1 MKRNKFLQGPILP
14 IAAVVL
20 LAMSAVGSTRAAFTS
35 QSDYLSVKVETAKL
49 SVAVL
54 EGDADNAKEIGD
66 GDVLLTNLLG
76 KDETFQIGKTY
87 EEEISAANNGSYD
100 EYVRM
105 IITKSW
111 KDVDQDGNA
120 KKDTSLAP
128 SLIELEVSENW
139 IEDKSAGTDEQAVYY
154 YTKPLAPGEA
164 VALVKSLRVAEDVT
178 SVVSAADTKGT
189 ITTTYDYDGKS
200 FSIDAEVDAVQTHN
214 AEDAIYGAWGVKVS
228 IDSDGTL
235 RLAEGGTKE

>member
-35 QSDYLSVKVETAKL
+35 QSDNLSVSVETAAL

-54 EGDADNAKEIGD
+54 EGSGDSAKEIGKD
-66 GDVLLTNLLG
+66 DKLLTNLVKEG
-76 KDETFQIGKTY
+76 ESFQIGKTY
-87 EEEISAANNGSYD
+87 EEVISAANNGGYD

-120 KKDTSLAP
+120 KKDTTLTP
-128 SLIELEVSENW
+128 DLIELELSDSW
-139 IEDKSAGTDEQAVYY
+139 IEDVSASTDEQAVYY

-164 VALVKSLRVAEDVT
+164 VSLVKSLRVAEDVT
-178 SVVSAADTKGT
+178 SVVSGTGTTGT

-200 FSIDAEVDAVQTHN
+200 FSIDAEVDAVQTHS
-214 AEDAIYGAWGVKVS
+214 AVDAIYGAWGVAVS

-235 RLAEGGTKE
+235 ALAEGGTK

>member
-14 IAAVVL
+14 IAAVAL

-35 QSDYLSVKVETAKL
+35 QSDYLSVNVETAAL
-49 SVAVL
+49 SVALL
-54 EGDADNAKEIGD
+54 EGGADNAKEIGD
-66 GDVLLTNLLG
+66 NEALLTNLLG
-76 KDETFQIGKTY
+76 EDESFRIGKTY
-87 EEEISAANNGSYD
+87 EEVISAANNGSYD

-111 KDVDQDGNA
+111 KDVDEDGNA
-120 KKDTSLAP
+120 KKDTSLDP
-128 SLIELEVSENW
+128 DLIELELSGNW
-139 IEDKSAGTDEQAVYY
+139 IEDVSASTDEQAVYY

-164 VALVKSLRVAEDVT
+164 VALVKSLRVAEGVT
-178 SVVSAADTKGT
+178 SVVSGADTKGT

-235 RLAEGGTKE
+235 SLAEGGTK